1 MSVIIFIENT
11 EGNLKKSAF
20 ETLTYGF
27 KTAQQLQ
34 TKCIAVTIGD
44 CSASEQE
51 ISKYGAEKLICIEN
65 DLQDCDNQ
73 SISEAIS
80 QVFNKENGIALV
92 LSNSSYGKPVGP
104 KIAVQCEASF
114 ISNVIEIPNSL
125 KVKKKSFSGKA
136 FEFTQSQ
143 LDKVVYAIS
152 PNSFYSEENQT
163 SISVESYNATDLKE
177 SKIKS
182 LNIEKSVG
190 NVSLAEAEV
199 VVSAGRGLKG
209 PENWTMVEELAD
221 ILNAGT
227 ACSKPVSDIGWRP
240 HSEHVGQTGKAIAP
254 NLYIAIGISGA
265 IQHLAGVNSSKV
277 MVAVN
282 TDPEAPFFKAA
293 DYGIVGDAFEVV
305 PKIIE
310 SLKKFKENN

>member
-1 MSVIIFIENT
+1 MSVIIFLENT

-27 KTAQQLQ
+27 KTAQELQ
-34 TKCIAVTIGD
+34 TNCIAVTLGD
-44 CSASEQE
+44 CSTQQEE
-51 ISKYGAEKLICIEN
+51 ISKYGAEKLICIN
-65 DLQDCDNQ
+65 NNLQDCDNQ
-73 SISEAIS
+73 SISKAIS
-80 QVFNKENGIALV
+80 QVYKKENGIALV
-92 LSNSSYGKPVGP
+92 LSNSNYGKPIGP
-104 KIAVQCEASF
+104 KIAVQCDASF
-114 ISNVIEIPNSL
+114 ISNVIEVPNSL

-136 FEFTQSQ
+136 FEYTQSN
-143 LDKVVYAIS
+143 LDNVVYAIS
-152 PNSFYSEENQT
+152 PNSFYSEENQV
-163 SISVESYNATDLKE
+163 SISCETFTANDLSESTVQ
-177 SKIKS
+177 SI
-182 LNIEKSVG
+182 NIEKSVG
-190 NVSLAEAEV
+190 KISLAEAEV

-209 PENWTMVEELAD
+209 PENWTMVEELAE

-305 PKIIE
+305 PKIID

>member
-1 MSVIIFIENT
+1 MSVIVFIENT
-11 EGNLKKSAF
+11 EGKLKKSAS
-20 ETLTYGF
+20 ETLTYAF
-27 KTAQQLQ
+27 KTAQELN
-34 TKCIAVTIGD
+34 TTCIAVTLGD
-44 CSASEQE
+44 CSSHQE
-51 ISKYGAEKLICIEN
+51 TVSKYGAEKLICIEN
-65 DLQDCDNQ
+65 SIPECDNQ
-73 SISEAIS
+73 SISKAIS
-80 QVFNKENGIALV
+80 QVYKKENGVALV
-92 LSNSSYGKPVGP
+92 LSNSSFGKPIGP
-104 KIAVQCEASF
+104 KIAVQCQASF
-114 ISNVIEIPNSL
+114 IGNVIEVPASL

-136 FEFTQSQ
+136 FEYVQSQ
-143 LDKVVYAIS
+143 LDNVVYAIS
-152 PNSFYSEENQT
+152 PNSFYSEENSKPISCESFMASDINESSVS
-163 SISVESYNATDLKE
+163 SI
-177 SKIKS
+177 
-182 LNIEKSVG
+182 NIEKSVG
-190 NVSLAEAEV
+190 KVSLAEAEV
-199 VVSAGRGLKG
+199 VISAGRGLKG

-305 PKIIE
+305 PRIIN
-310 SLKKFKENN
+310 SLKKFKESN